1 VQIAQRL
8 CTCRRLA
15 WQPMGLIIWL
25 SNRKNRESEMNETS
39 FLRGKGLLGSR
50 KVCSPALLGLGLV
63 IVLAGCGSSGSG
75 GGNGGAG
82 GGGEEQGGTLT
93 IFAASSLTD
102 AFGQLGK
109 TFEQQNSGTTVKTSF
124 GASSDLL
131 AQIQQGAPADVF
143 ASAAEEEMNTAV
155 KDDLVAGKPVV
166 FVKNREII
174 MVPKDN
180 PANIMSLEDLSKPN
194 IKLVLAAKDVPA
206 ADYAVEILGKANK
219 VYGPNFKENV
229 LSNVVS
235 READVRAAVNRVVVG
250 DADATFG
257 YASDYTPDIR
267 DKVKIITIPPDLNI
281 IATYPIATLKDAKE
295 PSLAKKWVDL
305 VMSSEGQE
313 VLKKWGFEPAAG

>member
-1 VQIAQRL
+1 
-8 CTCRRLA
+8 
-15 WQPMGLIIWL
+15 MGLIVWL
-25 SNRKNRESEMNETS
+25 SMRKLGEEEISL
-39 FLRGKGLLGSR
+39 LRRKAHLEPR

-180 PANIMSLEDLSKPN
+180 PANIKSLEDLSKPS

-219 VYGPNFKENV
+219 VYGSNFKKDV

-235 READVRAAVNRVVVG
+235 READVRASVNRVVVG

-267 DKVKIITIPPDLNI
+267 DRVKVVPIPENLNI
-281 IATYPIATLKDAKE
+281 IATYPIATLEDAKE
-295 PSLAKKWVDL
+295 AALAKKWVDL
-305 VMSSEGQE
+305 VTSSEGQE
-313 VLKKWGFEPAAG
+313 VLKKWGFEPVAG